1 MNPTGMR
8 GLAAWALFAVV
19 AGLFGWT
26 TGFPDGAGAF
36 IAVSGVAIAG
46 ALRQPTW
53 FPGGRPFAPVP
64 GVLGLAAV
72 ASFSPLG
79 LVPEL
84 LAGASGVALLVW
96 LADDPARPSGG
107 PARAQLTIGVPALAL
122 GIAWASALLL
132 PSDSASLGVAVGL
145 LVFVLAA
152 VAYLV
157 GQPRTFDRDPSS
169 A

>member
-1 MNPTGMR
+1 MSPIATR
-8 GLAAWALFAVV
+8 GLGAWALLAVV

-26 TGFPDGAGAF
+26 TGLPDGTGAF
-36 IAVSGVAIAG
+36 VAVVGVGIAG
-46 ALRQPTW
+46 VLRPPTW
-53 FPGGRPFAPVP
+53 FPRLRPFAAVP
-64 GVLGLAAV
+64 AVLGLAVV
-72 ASFSPLG
+72 ASFSALG

-96 LADDPARPSGG
+96 LADDPARPAGG

-157 GQPRTFDRDPSS
+157 GQPTTFDRDPSS
-169 A
+169 G